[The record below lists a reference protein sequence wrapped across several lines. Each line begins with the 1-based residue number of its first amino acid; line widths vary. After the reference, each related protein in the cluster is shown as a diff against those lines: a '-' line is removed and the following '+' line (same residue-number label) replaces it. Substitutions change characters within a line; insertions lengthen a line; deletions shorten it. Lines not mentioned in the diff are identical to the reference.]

1 MQGVGMSH
9 LSSAFKKTT
18 NVCRLKDGRN
28 VVPTDRYIL
37 QNFHD
42 DIFSLLIKDV
52 KTEDSGC
59 YTCLA
64 KNEYGEAK
72 TEALLNVL
80 GESQQWLDIPWT
92 FPQVLGTSES
102 QGFIGTP
109 WFCFLCVCVR
119 KNEWTTNQGEV

>member
-1 MQGVGMSH
+1 M
-9 LSSAFKKTT
+9 LSVLVFA
-18 NVCRLKDGRN
+18 RLKDGRK
-28 VVPTDRYIL
+28 VVPTDRYEL

-52 KTEDSGC
+52 KTEDSGL

-80 GESQQWLDIPWT
+80 GKCHSQT
-92 FPQVLGTSES
+92 
-102 QGFIGTP
+102 
-109 WFCFLCVCVR
+109 
-119 KNEWTTNQGEV
+119 KH

>member
-1 MQGVGMSH
+1 M
-9 LSSAFKKTT
+9 
-18 NVCRLKDGRN
+18 
-28 VVPTDRYIL
+28 VPTDRYIL

-72 TEALLNVL
+72 TEAILNVL
-80 GESQQWLDIPWT
+80 GESQQWLDIP
-92 FPQVLGTSES
+92 
-102 QGFIGTP
+102 
-109 WFCFLCVCVR
+109 
-119 KNEWTTNQGEV
+119 